1 MENIL
6 YPYGYNTYLK
16 PIDAYT
22 TFNFNLVFLTKDCSL
37 RMYKDEENK
46 ETYFYLTNINWI
58 KFEELCANFM
68 ID

>member
-1 MENIL
+1 M
-6 YPYGYNTYLK
+6 
-16 PIDAYT
+16 T

-37 RMYKDEENK
+37 SMYKDEENK
-46 ETYFYLTNINWI
+46 DKYFQLTNINLNL